1 MSLNRYNFKTLSG
14 LFKDKIP
21 QHFDILPHTSI
32 KCVIHP
38 SVIFTI
44 LDAYL
49 RRDEDQTHV
58 IGTLMGS
65 VIDTNLIEI
74 SDCFVDKHS
83 LNEGGFL
90 QIIKDH
96 HETMYELKQ
105 KIRPRDQ
112 VVGWFCSGSELSE
125 LSCAVHGWFKE
136 HNSISKFYPHSP
148 LNEPI
153 HLLVDAALESGFLNI
168 KAFVQLPISLV
179 KEYFVHFHEIQTEL
193 LPCNVERAEVLPYKE
208 KLTVN
213 KDKDNNNNANNAEI
227 ITNEMNE
234 ISLKKLLI
242 MLKQCKS
249 YVQDVIDKK
258 KKGNLS
264 VGRYLHKVLS
274 NDTFLSLEKFDSLNE
289 NILQDNLMISYLSNL
304 ANLQFLIAEKLNASS
319 LQ

>member
-1 MSLNRYNFKTLSG
+1 MSMNRYNFKTMSSL
-14 LFKDKIP
+14 LKNKTP
-21 QHFDILPHTSI
+21 QHFDIQPHTNI
-32 KCVIHP
+32 KCIVHP

-44 LDAYL
+44 LDSYL

-65 VIDTNLIEI
+65 IIDTNLVEI

-153 HLLVDAALESGFLNI
+153 HLLVDASLESGFLNI
-168 KAFVQLPISLV
+168 KAYVQLPINLV
-179 KEYFVHFHEIQTEL
+179 KEYFVHFHEIQIEL
-193 LPCNVERAEVLPYKE
+193 LPCNVERADVAKITD
-208 KLTVN
+208 KGTKGGDN
-213 KDKDNNNNANNAEI
+213 NSKDKLLNHEI
-227 ITNEMNE
+227 DEN
-234 ISLKKLLI
+234 SLKKLLI
-242 MLKQCKS
+242 MLKNCKS
-249 YVQDVIDKK
+249 YVQDIVDKK
-258 KKGNLS
+258 RKGN
-264 VGRYLHKVLS
+264 VAIGRYLHKVFS
-274 NDTFLSLEKFDSLNE
+274 NDPFVSIEKFDSINE
-289 NILQDNLMISYLSNL
+289 SILQDNLMISYLSNL
-304 ANLQFLIAEKLNASS
+304 AHLQFLIAEKLNASS
-319 LQ
+319 MQ